1 MTAPDVLPLVS
12 TVSGGF
18 LAGALAGYALK
29 KVIKIVAV
37 IVGLFIAA
45 LAYLEYQRI
54 IQVDWTSIQA
64 LSQSGIIWLAN
75 AVTHIS
81 NNIDADHMGISANLE
96 HLILFHWPPVL
107 LQASC

>member
-1 MTAPDVLPLVS
+1 MIPLAG
-12 TVSGGF
+12 TIGGGF
-18 LAGALAGYALK
+18 FDGLLAGYAIK

-45 LAYLEYQRI
+45 LAYREYQRI

-64 LSQSGIIWLAN
+64 LSQSGITWLTN
-75 AVTHIS
+75 AVTDIS
-81 NNIDADHMGISANLE
+81 NIGAAAALWEYQHIWE
-96 HLILFHWPPVL
+96 HLTLSHWLPVL

>member
-1 MTAPDVLPLVS
+1 V
-12 TVSGGF
+12 
-18 LAGALAGYALK
+18 LAGYALK

-54 IQVDWTSIQA
+54 IQVDWTLIQA
-64 LSQSGIIWLAN
+64 LSQSGIIWLTN

-81 NNIDADHMGISANLE
+81 NNIDADHIGISANLR
-96 HLILFHWPPVL
+96 FHWLPVL
-107 LQASC
+107 LLASC